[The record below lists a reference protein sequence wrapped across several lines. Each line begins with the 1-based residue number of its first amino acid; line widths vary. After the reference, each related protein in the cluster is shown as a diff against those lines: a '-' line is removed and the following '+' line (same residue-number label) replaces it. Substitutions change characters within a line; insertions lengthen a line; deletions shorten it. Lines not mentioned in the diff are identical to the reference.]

1 MGSSPNGRINST
13 ASEQQVAGGANS
25 QQRHSDIQSG
35 IKQWM
40 TEARQDPA
48 NAAKIEKDREAWR
61 IQTAELEARERSQ
74 NRRQG
79 MVFPNIPYSP
89 RGNAAASNQPTTP
102 GAQPETPRRKRFSQE
117 RWDRVR
123 LANPR
128 RFSRGELLLK
138 KNKT

>member
-1 MGSSPNGRINST
+1 MGSSPNRRINST

-25 QQRHSDIQSG
+25 QQRHSDISSG

-74 NRRQG
+74 NQGQG

-89 RGNAAASNQPTTP
+89 REDAPNFRGNAAAPNQPTTP
-102 GAQPETPRRKRFSQE
+102 GAQGAQPETSRPRRFS
-117 RWDRVR
+117 RVR

-128 RFSRGELLLK
+128 RFFRR
-138 KNKT
+138 